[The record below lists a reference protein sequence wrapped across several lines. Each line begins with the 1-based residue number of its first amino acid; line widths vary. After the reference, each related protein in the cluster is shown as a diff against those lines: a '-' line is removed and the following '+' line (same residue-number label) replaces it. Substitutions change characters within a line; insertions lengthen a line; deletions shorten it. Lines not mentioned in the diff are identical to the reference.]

1 MIKNNF
7 NGGLFGPK
15 LRYRA
20 DLEKYLYSVAE
31 LKNFLV
37 LPYGGIENRAGS
49 IMVRQYPRNTDIRIV
64 PFQFSNSE
72 RFILVF
78 TPHNIDIINAEDDSF
93 ATSVNTNYTDVW
105 ALNFEQK
112 NDIIWIT
119 SPDHYPQTLKRYSST
134 NWIIED
140 FKLKHKPFY
149 DNNDSDITVRLTDLQ
164 TEEGTDFEIT
174 ASSEIFTDK
183 LVGSTIRIFTQRKKT
198 SVNQTFTADGES
210 EFLEI
215 FGAWHFLSTGTW
227 VGTLHLER
235 SFDFGETWEDYRQY
249 SSNANNNADASGY
262 EPEFGV
268 LYRCRLEGWEEAPS
282 GVLYECR
289 ITLSIDD
296 GQIFND
302 FTISEVMNG
311 YSALCTGNKPETKF
325 SETSDWSIEAW
336 NDEYGYPKTVAF
348 TSWDRL
354 AFANTRKQP
363 QTLWLSQVSNY
374 DNFYNDT
381 QADSALTWT
390 IETNLYNEINWIINS
405 KKLLVGLANEIG
417 SLAGKDENKPMT
429 IDNRKYEPEIELSAA
444 DIPPVKTNETMLLL
458 RRGKR
463 TLVELSYNWES
474 EGFVAP
480 DMTLLSPDVL
490 QGRVRQTAYQEQ
502 PYPVVWFVMDDGSCA
517 SFTYNRAENVTA
529 WAKHETA
536 GSYRSVARLANEIDS
551 DDVYFAVER
560 ENGVFVEHLT
570 HRTEDIN
577 KMVYTDCSVI
587 TENIAGAADITEVT
601 LPMFANME
609 VTALLDGSPLRL
621 TADGNGR
628 IEFPFAA
635 SRAVV
640 GLSYESYIET
650 LPFEMMQGLESTFAN
665 KKTAQNIVAKF
676 YKSIGGE
683 FSLDGENYSPV
694 ISRRTSSA
702 LGEALQ
708 PQSYTLDM
716 ALRSTYQYET
726 VLRFRQRE
734 PLPVTLLAVEID
746 VQ

>member
-1 MIKNNF
+1 M
-7 NGGLFGPK
+7 
-15 LRYRA
+15 
-20 DLEKYLYSVAE
+20 
-31 LKNFLV
+31 
-37 LPYGGIENRAGS
+37 AGAKFRVFS
-49 IMVRQYPRNTDIRIV
+49 IRKDT
-64 PFQFSNSE
+64 
-72 RFILVF
+72 
-78 TPHNIDIINAEDDSF
+78 A
-93 ATSVNTNYTDVW
+93 VN
-105 ALNFEQK
+105 K
-112 NDIIWIT
+112 
-119 SPDHYPQTLKRYSST
+119 
-134 NWIIED
+134 
-140 FKLKHKPFY
+140 
-149 DNNDSDITVRLTDLQ
+149 
-164 TEEGTDFEIT
+164 
-174 ASSEIFTDK
+174 
-183 LVGSTIRIFTQRKKT
+183 
-198 SVNQTFTADGES
+198 TFTADGES

-215 FGAWHFLSTGTW
+215 FGAWHFLTTGTW

-235 SFDFGETWEDYRQY
+235 SFDNGSTWEEYRQY
-249 SSNANNNADASGY
+249 SSNANNNVDAAGY

-268 LYRCRLEGWEEAPS
+268 LYRCRLEGWEDAPA

-289 ITLSIDD
+289 ITLSVDD

-302 FTISEVMNG
+302 FNIANVVNG
-311 YSALCTGNKPETKF
+311 YSAQCIAENKAVTF

-363 QTLWLSQVSNY
+363 QTIWLSQVSNY

-390 IETNLYNEINWIINS
+390 IETNLYNEINWILNS
-405 KKLLVGLANEIG
+405 KKLLVGLANQIG
-417 SLAGKDENKPMT
+417 SLSGKDENKPMT

-444 DIPPVKTNETMLLL
+444 DIPPVKANETMLLL
-458 RRGKR
+458 RRGKN
-463 TLVELSYNWES
+463 TLLELSYNWES

-480 DMTLLSPDVL
+480 DMSLLAPDVL
-490 QGRVRQTAYQEQ
+490 SGRVRQMAYQEQ
-502 PYPVVWFVMDDGSCA
+502 PYPVAWFVMEDGSCA

-529 WAKHETA
+529 WAQHETA
-536 GSYRSVARLANEIDS
+536 GNYRSVAVLANEFDS

-560 ENGVFVEHLT
+560 ANGVFVEHLA

-601 LPMFANME
+601 LPQFADME
-609 VTALLDGSPLRL
+609 VTALLDGSPVRL

-635 SRAVV
+635 ARSVV

-676 YKSIGGE
+676 YESIGGE

-694 ISRRTSSA
+694 ISRRTSSV
-702 LGEALQ
+702 LGAALQ

-726 VLRFRQRE
+726 VLRFRQRD

>member
-1 MIKNNF
+1 
-7 NGGLFGPK
+7 
-15 LRYRA
+15 
-20 DLEKYLYSVAE
+20 
-31 LKNFLV
+31 
-37 LPYGGIENRAGS
+37 
-49 IMVRQYPRNTDIRIV
+49 
-64 PFQFSNSE
+64 
-72 RFILVF
+72 
-78 TPHNIDIINAEDDSF
+78 
-93 ATSVNTNYTDVW
+93 
-105 ALNFEQK
+105 LNFEQK

-119 SPDHYPQTLKRYSST
+119 SPEHYPRTLKRYSDTS
-134 NWIIED
+134 WELED
-140 FKLKHKPFY
+140 FKLKNKPFY
-149 DNNDSDITVRLTDLQ
+149 ENGDNSITVECTDVLD
-164 TEEGTDFEIT
+164 GILEIS
-174 ASSEIFTDK
+174 ANAEIFTEK
-183 LVGSTIRIFTQRKKT
+183 MVGAEIIIYSQRKNT
-198 SVNQTFTADGES
+198 AVNKTFTADGES
-210 EFLEI
+210 ASLQI
-215 FGAWHFLSTGTW
+215 IGSWHLLSTGTW
-227 VGTLHLER
+227 VGKVYLER
-235 SFDFGETWEDYRQY
+235 SFDGGESWEHYREY
-249 SSNANNNADASGY
+249 ASNANNNIDASGY
-262 EPEFGV
+262 ETEAGV
-268 LYRCRLEGWEEAPS
+268 LYRCRFEGWEDAPS

-289 ITLSIDD
+289 ITLSMDE
-296 GQIFND
+296 GQTANHAVITEF
-302 FTISEVMNG
+302 ISGGSVK
-311 YSALCTGNKPETKF
+311 CTADTTFRRIE
-325 SETSDWSIEAW
+325 STSDWAIEAW

-363 QTLWLSQVSNY
+363 QTIWLSQVSNY

-417 SLAGKDENKPMT
+417 SLSGKDENKPMT

-444 DIPPVKTNETMLLL
+444 DIPPVKANETMLLL

-529 WAKHETA
+529 WAKHETS

-560 ENGVFVEHLT
+560 ANGVFVEHLA

-587 TENIAGAADITEVT
+587 TENSAGAADITEVT
-601 LPMFANME
+601 LSQFANME
-609 VTALLDGSPLRL
+609 VTALLDGSPVRL

-635 SRAVV
+635 VRAVV

-683 FSLDGENYSPV
+683 FSVDGENYSPV
-694 ISRRTSSA
+694 ISRRTSVN

-734 PLPVTLLAVEID
+734 PLPVTLLAVEVD